1 MSRAVRGLAKKLE
14 CNYDRN
20 IYTQLEETL
29 LLVEKLRKEITELK
43 KSHRQEM
50 YVVRVEY
57 EKAAKE
63 LKKFEKERR
72 EIAEFKTTYRKEL
85 YEITET
91 HRKTVKELKK
101 SHESKLYRLSES
113 YSRREQEIS
122 TPYKA
127 EIRELKEVVKV
138 QASEIAHLKEEN
150 AALKNIVSRNSGN
163 SSKPPSSDVFKKI
176 QNSRKPTGK
185 KTGGQWGHKGH
196 QPKFYVNP
204 NEIIDM
210 KAKKCGC
217 GGSAW
222 YTEEAYKRKQLVDIE
237 IVTKVT
243 EYREYTGFC
252 SCCGCTFVN
261 RSPLKGSITYGNNL
275 KSFSNIL
282 SAEGNVSVNR
292 ICQLLSE
299 ISGGQICLSEGT
311 VCKWNKDLSQLL
323 APSIQKIKEKLL
335 TSPVLHKD
343 ETCIRTDKKT
353 NWLHVLSNDRYTLYY
368 PDKKRGKDADI
379 EAGVLPAFGGVLVH
393 DHLLSLYHF
402 KCVHAECNAHIL
414 RYLKGVAEANSRRWA
429 NDMIEFLL
437 YAKQTAEN
445 SALNPAD
452 IDELYR
458 LYDDILELGQAEF
471 ERNEKPDY
479 NGDDMKLF
487 RRLREYKAQHLL
499 FLSDRNVPFDN
510 NQAERDLRM
519 IKAKTKISGC
529 FRSADGDSFFA
540 AIKSYTSSL
549 RKNNL
554 NIFDAIISAWQN
566 IPILF

>member
-1 MSRAVRGLAKKLE
+1 MPKKLE
-14 CNYDRN
+14 VNYDRN

-29 LLVEKLRKEITELK
+29 VLVEKYREEITALK
-43 KSHRQEM
+43 SAHRH
-50 YVVRVEY
+50 
-57 EKAAKE
+57 
-63 LKKFEKERR
+63 
-72 EIAEFKTTYRKEL
+72 EIYLVNDA
-85 YEITET
+85 
-91 HRKTVKELKK
+91 HRKTMKEMKK
-101 SHESKLYRLSES
+101 SHEQKLSRETYLLSES
-113 YSRREQEIS
+113 HSQRVQEIS
-122 TPYKA
+122 TPYKR
-127 EIRELKEVVKV
+127 EILELKEIIKV
-138 QASEIAHLKEEN
+138 QASEIARLKEEN

-185 KTGGQWGHKGH
+185 KSGGQRGHKGH

-204 NEIIDM
+204 NEVIEM
-210 KAKKCGC
+210 KAKKCRC
-217 GGSAW
+217 GGKAW
-222 YTEEAYKRKQLVDIE
+222 YTEGAYKRKQLVDIE
-237 IVTKVT
+237 ITTKVI
-243 EYREYTGFC
+243 EYREHTGFC
-252 SCCGCTFVN
+252 SCCGCTLVN
-261 RSPLKGSITYGNNL
+261 GSPLKGSITYGNNV

-282 SAEGNVSVNR
+282 SVEGNVSVNR

-299 ISGGQICLSEGT
+299 LSGGQIHLSEGT

-353 NWLHVLSNDRYTLYY
+353 NWLHVLSNDKYTLYY

-393 DHLLSLYHF
+393 DHLRSLYHF
-402 KCVHAECNAHIL
+402 KCAHAECNAHIL
-414 RYLKGVAEANSRRWA
+414 CYLKGVVEANSRRWA

-452 IDELYR
+452 IDELHR
-458 LYDDILELGQAEF
+458 LYDDILEFGQAEF
-471 ERNEKPDY
+471 ARNEKPDY
-479 NGDDMKLF
+479 NGDDLKLF
-487 RRLREYKAQHLL
+487 RRLKEYKTQHLL

-529 FRSADGDSFFA
+529 FRSADGDSIFA

-554 NIFDAIISAWQN
+554 NIFDGIMNAWSKN
-566 IPILF
+566 PVSFS